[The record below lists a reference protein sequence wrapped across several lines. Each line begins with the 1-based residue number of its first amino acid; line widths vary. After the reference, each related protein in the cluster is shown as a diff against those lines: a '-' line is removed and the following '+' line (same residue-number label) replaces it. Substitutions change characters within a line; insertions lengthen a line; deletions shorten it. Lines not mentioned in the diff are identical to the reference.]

1 MHLSARDAYLET
13 QINTATPQRLRLML
27 IDGALRRARAAQDAW
42 AAGRIEEGKAA
53 AGHCRDII
61 AELIAGVS
69 PDKSELAEQTL
80 GVYMFLLTTIV
91 EAQFAHDTQRLS
103 DIIRVLEEERQTWQA
118 VCEQMPERPV
128 AAPAAQMVE
137 ELAPQRVTDAWIPGY
152 APAAPHS
159 RKAASSELSL
169 EA

>member
-13 QINTATPQRLRLML
+13 QIITATPQRLRLML
-27 IDGALRRARAAQDAW
+27 IEGALRRSRVAQDAW

-53 AGHCRDII
+53 AGHCREII
-61 AELIAGVS
+61 GELIAGVS
-69 PDKSELAEQTL
+69 PEQSPLAGQTL
-80 GVYMFLLTTIV
+80 GVYMFLLTTLV

-103 DIIRVLEEERQTWQA
+103 DIIRVLEEERKTWQA

-128 AAPAAQMVE
+128 AAASSQAVE
-137 ELAPQRVTDAWIPGY
+137 ELAPQRVGEGWTPGY
-152 APAAPHS
+152 APAAPHGRS
-159 RKAASSELSL
+159 TKSSELSL